1 MDFVELEGGEGHLQ
15 HTGSLIVP
23 ALSMGN
29 AGQLAVDLLIS
40 HGACKSGYLDE
51 PHVLPCVGNDPF
63 GPSANGDL
71 AVALEVYEDAE
82 LNASIIQ
89 QRSPVIKGTMMK
101 FSKNLATWAA
111 QEGVKEVI
119 ILSGLDSGKVQR
131 SETNAMQ
138 LQYISTANED
148 GSDDR
153 CEQLG
158 WKRLHHYLPSSEAWQ
173 VLDHQAMSAEDSL
186 YSEIPQ
192 SDDLYFPRQP
202 FASLLA
208 CCKAQGLKVV
218 CILCF
223 CAEGDNVP
231 DAFLIADG
239 LHRLLCHEKKEPQ
252 GSGVTWKIPLSWTT
266 VYGPPPDDTMFC

>member
-1 MDFVELEGGEGHLQ
+1 MDYVRIHGEGHHLA
-15 HTGSLIVP
+15 HSGTLVVP

-40 HGACKSGYLDE
+40 HGACKAGYLQE

-63 GPSANGDL
+63 GPSADGDL

-82 LNASIIQ
+82 QDVSIVQ
-89 QRSPVIKGTMMK
+89 QRAPVIKGTMMK
-101 FSKNLATWAA
+101 FSKNLAIWAA
-111 QEGVKEVI
+111 QEGVREVI

-131 SETNAMQ
+131 SETNVPQ
-138 LQYISTANED
+138 IQYISTAKGD

-158 WKRLHHYLPSSEAWQ
+158 WKRLQHYSPSSEAWQ
-173 VLDHQAMSAEDSL
+173 LLDHQAALAEDSI
-186 YSEIPQ
+186 SAEIPLT
-192 SDDLYFPRQP
+192 DDLYFPGQP

-208 CCKAQGLKVV
+208 CCKAQGLQVICV
-218 CILCF
+218 LCF

-231 DAFLIADG
+231 DAFLLADG
-239 LHRLLCHEKKEPQ
+239 LHRFLHRGKKEFQ
-252 GSGVTWKIPLSWTT
+252 GAGVTWEIPLSWTT
-266 VYGPPPDDTMFC
+266 VYGPPPDDTMFS